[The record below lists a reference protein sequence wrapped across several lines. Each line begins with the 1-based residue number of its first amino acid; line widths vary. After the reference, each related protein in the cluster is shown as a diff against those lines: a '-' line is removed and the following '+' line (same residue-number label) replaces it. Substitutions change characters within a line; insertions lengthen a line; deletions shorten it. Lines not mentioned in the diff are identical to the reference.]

1 MMPKPNQS
9 KNNSNYN
16 KSEFKGIGSERV
28 LLETKPNIFL
38 YADNFISKIIMLFL
52 LVLLFAPIITL
63 FYSIQ
68 DALLNSFQLNF
79 TNMTFIMELILI
91 FCILII
97 IIKLILDV
105 LDWNYTNYVLTDQ
118 RIVIE
123 RGFFRKEKIM
133 MPYGKVQDI
142 EISQTIFERIL
153 NVGDIIIYGG
163 HDNSD
168 TILDDTP
175 NPKEVEEIIL
185 NQVGNYHQNYASN
198 YHQNNQEHDGY
209 NNQFRDEYYKPNE
222 SYNQS
227 RQRYNHNN
235 QIDYNRNN
243 NVDVH
248 YFNNGEDYYE
258 PEDEY
263 NNEEY
268 NPKYDGYK
276 VKWQKNKGN
285 YKKSKINDDEIIK
298 KHQEMFKR
306 HNK

>member
-9 KNNSNYN
+9 KNNNYN

-38 YADNFISKIIMLFL
+38 YADNFISKIVMLFL

-79 TNMTFIMELILI
+79 ANMTFIMELILI

-185 NQVGNYHQNYASN
+185 NQVGNYHQNYAPN
-198 YHQNNQEHDGY
+198 YHQNNQEYGGY
-209 NNQFRDEYYKPNE
+209 NNQFRDEYYKTNE
-222 SYNQS
+222 SYNQP
-227 RQRYNHNN
+227 RQRYNHDN
-235 QIDYNRNN
+235 QIDYNRD

-258 PEDEY
+258 LEDEY
-263 NNEEY
+263 NSEEY
-268 NPKYDGYK
+268 NTKYDGYK

-285 YKKSKINDDEIIK
+285 YKKSKINNDEIIK